1 MNNCSN
7 KRRKYEKSFKLENLD
22 CAACAAKMEEAIKKV
37 PGIVDANVNFLM
49 QKVKIEFESEN
60 YDTIL
65 KEVKKVCKKVEPD
78 CTWLD

>member
-1 MNNCSN
+1 MIIQMKGENM
-7 KRRKYEKSFKLENLD
+7 KKSFKLENLD

-65 KEVKKVCKKVEPD
+65 KEVKKVCKKVEPG

>member
-1 MNNCSN
+1 MKGENM
-7 KRRKYEKSFKLENLD
+7 KKSFKLENLD

-49 QKVKIEFESEN
+49 QKVKIEFENEN

-65 KEVKKVCKKVEPD
+65 KEVKKVCKKVEPG

>member
-1 MNNCSN
+1 M
-7 KRRKYEKSFKLENLD
+7 KKSFKLENLD

-49 QKVKIEFESEN
+49 QKVKIEFENEN
-60 YDTIL
+60 YDAIL
-65 KEVKKVCKKVEPD
+65 KEVKKVCKKVEPG

>member
-1 MNNCSN
+1 M
-7 KRRKYEKSFKLENLD
+7 KKSFKLENLD

-49 QKVKIEFESEN
+49 QKVKIEFENEN

-65 KEVKKVCKKVEPD
+65 KEVKKCNSKKIVHNKN
-78 CTWLD
+78 

>member
-1 MNNCSN
+1 
-7 KRRKYEKSFKLENLD
+7 
-22 CAACAAKMEEAIKKV
+22 MEEAIKKV

-49 QKVKIEFESEN
+49 QKVKIEFENEN

-65 KEVKKVCKKVEPD
+65 KEVKKVCKKVEPG

>member
-1 MNNCSN
+1 M
-7 KRRKYEKSFKLENLD
+7 KKSFKLENLD
-22 CAACAAKMEEAIKKV
+22 CAACAAKMEEAIIKV

>member
-1 MNNCSN
+1 MTIQMKGENM
-7 KRRKYEKSFKLENLD
+7 KKSFKLENLD

>member
-1 MNNCSN
+1 M
-7 KRRKYEKSFKLENLD
+7 KKSFKLENLD

-49 QKVKIEFESEN
+49 QKVKIEFENEN

-65 KEVKKVCKKVEPD
+65 KEVKKVCKKVEPR

>member
-1 MNNCSN
+1 MN
-7 KRRKYEKSFKLENLD
+7 L
-22 CAACAAKMEEAIKKV
+22 
-37 PGIVDANVNFLM
+37 LM

>member
-1 MNNCSN
+1 M
-7 KRRKYEKSFKLENLD
+7 KKSFKLENLD

-65 KEVKKVCKKVEPD
+65 KEVKKVCQF
-78 CTWLD
+78 